1 MKVLLGRQVIAFPDL
16 GACERWREEAKDSPL
31 LDITM
36 SDYLEKNATP
46 QQRELGADLADFVVE
61 ERMGEGVEALL
72 EDLARAL
79 PKTTSVI

>member
-1 MKVLLGRQVIAFPDL
+1 MKVLPGRQIIAFPDL
-16 GACERWREEAKDSPL
+16 GACDRWREKAKDYPL
-31 LDITM
+31 LDITV
-36 SDYLEKNATP
+36 SDYLEKNSTP
-46 QQRELGADLADFVVE
+46 QQREIGADLADLVVE